1 MTGVGI
7 VLVKPLWLSVV
18 TGLAGVLDVPGV
30 GDRVAGN
37 DSDDE

>member
-1 MTGVGI
+1 MRVGTGLEE
-7 VLVKPLWLSVV
+7 VLSLSVV

>member
-1 MTGVGI
+1 MRVGTGLEE
-7 VLVKPLWLSVV
+7 VLSLFVV
-18 TGLAGVLDVPGV
+18 TGLAGVLDVSGV